1 MNQSRSWV
9 IPYRKLDWRKVLVM
23 AFVAYA
29 LAFALRAIEIP
40 CWNNPDYQLDGEYLL
55 GTHDAY
61 YWMAGAEGF
70 GRGVD
75 HPFSRL
81 VHGLSVITGE
91 APGNVGFW
99 LPLVLSP
106 LVASIVCVWAM
117 VFGARNSGVVAGVL
131 ACMAPGFLGRTLL
144 GYCDTDL
151 VTLLFALLIGL
162 VPAMWLAP
170 AMRSPLAVAGSFAG
184 LGVRKL
190 ASVSP
195 KEARGDPL
203 DWRWLLA
210 LFLSGIFGYW
220 AKDWHS
226 LFSYLTVWYAL
237 LVPTAILLFSVKSE
251 RGKLW
256 RGGVAYVLPLVG
268 GVPGALLGGVLL
280 ACLKW
285 KKCPLRKYALD
296 KRFLAGIWLLALI
309 AAFDPAL
316 LAAFVRGFGSY
327 LKSSGDISGTANA
340 TESIVFPGVAQ
351 SIIEVQDLSLKD
363 LLFYFHPWSAAVLVG
378 VAGFLVLLSISPA
391 AAFHLPLIALSFLS
405 LKLGGRM
412 VMFGVASISLGM
424 VVPFCLLIE
433 RYMEKDR
440 VKGWIRALPI
450 PDLMLLFLL
459 IPYISLVPRLSQGPI
474 LNVEHAR
481 ALKSLRE
488 TTPQDA
494 IIWTWWDWGYATQ
507 YFSLRKTIAD
517 GAMHGGPHLYLPAA
531 VYSTDNPRLASQLIL
546 YTSQEG
552 GPVAVFEDKSAQE
565 ITALLGK
572 WASSAVD
579 LNPQSEQYLVVSFD
593 MLRLGF
599 WISKHGSWDF
609 VEKTGEA
616 EKITRIKKSLK
627 YSLNSG
633 LVEINGSDPLQ
644 ADSIDVLTKDGLVR
658 ESYFRFN
665 QRHFILNF
673 LNGDKLILND
683 GLYNSMLAQLLLS
696 GKDDPRFK
704 NYFTPIF
711 DNVYCKI
718 YRIK

>member
-1 MNQSRSWV
+1 MNQGRSWL
-9 IPYRKLDWRKVLVM
+9 IPYRKLDWRKVFVM
-23 AFVAYA
+23 AFAAYA

-40 CWNNPDYQLDGEYLL
+40 YWNNPDYQLDGEYLL

-61 YWMAGAEGF
+61 YWMAGADGF
-70 GRGVD
+70 GRGVY
-75 HPFSRL
+75 HPFSKL
-81 VHGLSVITGE
+81 IHGLSVVTGE

-106 LVASIVCVWAM
+106 LVASIACVWAM

-184 LGVRKL
+184 IGVRKL

-203 DWRWLLA
+203 DLRWLLF
-210 LFLSGIFGYW
+210 LFLSGNFGYW

-237 LVPTAILLFSVKSE
+237 LVPAAILLFSVKSE
-251 RGKLW
+251 RAKLW
-256 RGGVAYVLPLVG
+256 RGGAVYVLPLVG
-268 GVPGALLGGVLL
+268 GIPGALLGGMLL
-280 ACLKW
+280 VSLKW
-285 KKCPLRKYALD
+285 KKGPLNKYVRN
-296 KRFLAGIWLLALI
+296 KRILAGIWLLALL
-309 AAFDPAL
+309 AAFDPTL
-316 LAAFVRGFGSY
+316 LAAFARGFGSY
-327 LKSSGDISGTANA
+327 VKSSGDIPSTANA

-363 LLFYFHPWSAAVLVG
+363 LLFYFHPWAAAVFLG
-378 VAGFLVLLSISPA
+378 AAGFLVLLSISPA

-412 VMFGVASISLGM
+412 VMFGVASLSLGM
-424 VVPFCLLIE
+424 VVPFYLLLE
-433 RYMEKDR
+433 RYMVKDR
-440 VKGWIRALPI
+440 IKGWVRALPI
-450 PDLMLLFLL
+450 PDLLLLFLL
-459 IPYISLVPRLSQGPI
+459 VPYVSLVPRLSQGPI
-474 LNVEHAR
+474 LNVEHAS

-507 YFSLRKTIAD
+507 YFSRRETIAD

-531 VYSTDNPRLASQLIL
+531 VYSTDNPRLASQIIL
-546 YTSQEG
+546 YTSQAG
-552 GPVAVFEDKSAQE
+552 GPEEVFQGKSAQE
-565 ITALLGK
+565 VMAVLGK
-572 WASSAVD
+572 LANSAMD
-579 LNPQSEQYLVVSFD
+579 LKPHSEQYLVVSFD
-593 MLRLGF
+593 MLKLGF

-609 VEKTGEA
+609 LEKKGEA

-633 LVEINGSDPLQ
+633 IVEINGSDPLQ
-644 ADSIDVLTKDGLVR
+644 ADSIDVLTQDGLVR

-665 QRHFILNF
+665 QRHFVLNF

-683 GLYNSMLAQLLLS
+683 GLYNAMLTQLLLS
-696 GKDDPRFK
+696 GKDDHRFTK
-704 NYFTPIF
+704 YFTLVF
-711 DNVYCKI
+711 DNVYCKV